1 MTSEVG
7 LYSASLYAGNYA
19 NTNAELRTDRHRLA
33 YRRFT
38 RFRTQRTVGR
48 RLSTAVERKYS
59 IKCLCSALQSY
70 YRR

>member
-19 NTNAELRTDRHRLA
+19 NTNAELRTDRLA

-48 RLSTAVERKYS
+48 RLGTAVERQYS